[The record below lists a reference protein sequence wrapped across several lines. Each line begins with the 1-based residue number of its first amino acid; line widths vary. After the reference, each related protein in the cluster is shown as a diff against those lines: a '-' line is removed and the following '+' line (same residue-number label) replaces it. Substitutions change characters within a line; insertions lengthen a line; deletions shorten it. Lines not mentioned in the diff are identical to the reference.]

1 MKLLGKMFCA
11 WVSCVLL
18 FRADIPTAQ
27 AEGNGGCVA
36 GSLGGSVDCGGG
48 FTVTIPG
55 SFPPPAPPPHPV
67 PIPSS
72 PTSSPPTTT
81 PTPPPL
87 VLTVAQGPNGP
98 CIALTAQNAAVLA
111 AYQLV
116 HIALCPPSPVT
127 AAPPTQ
133 VVNPTTIAVNFWNS
147 IPLPVPAPRIPPG
160 YALAGE
166 PAYLVTGGTTNPA
179 PFTESTPLGPL
190 TVTATGSY
198 MVDWGDPSQSG
209 LSGPYAFEGTPYP
222 NGQISHVYDNSG
234 SYNVVVTE
242 NWTANWTLGGL
253 SGQVGGLSTKATIAS
268 FQVKQLQTI
277 FTN

>member
-1 MKLLGKMFCA
+1 MRKLIIPAFFVSMFVVA
-11 WVSCVLL
+11 APEGA
-18 FRADIPTAQ
+18 FAGQQ
-27 AEGNGGCVA
+27 AGCYD
-36 GSLGGSVDCGGG
+36 GPYGGSVDCGGG

-55 SFPPPAPPPHPV
+55 SLPPPVPPPNPGT
-67 PIPSS
+67 IPPS
-72 PTSSPPTTT
+72 PTTSPPTTV
-81 PTPPPL
+81 PSRPPL

-116 HIALCPPSPVT
+116 HIALCPASPAA

-133 VVNPTTIAVNFWNS
+133 VVNPTTVAVNFWNS

-166 PAYLVTGGTTNPA
+166 PAYLVTGGTTDPA
-179 PFTESTPLGPL
+179 PFTESTPLGIL
-190 TVTATGSY
+190 TVTATGNY
-198 MVDWGDPSQSG
+198 MIDWGDPLQPG

-234 SYNVVVTE
+234 SYNVVVKE
-242 NWTANWTLGGL
+242 NWTATWTLGGL
-253 SGQVGGLSTKATIAS
+253 SGQVGGLSTQATIPS
-268 FQVKQLQTI
+268 FQVEQLQTI
-277 FTN
+277 FAN